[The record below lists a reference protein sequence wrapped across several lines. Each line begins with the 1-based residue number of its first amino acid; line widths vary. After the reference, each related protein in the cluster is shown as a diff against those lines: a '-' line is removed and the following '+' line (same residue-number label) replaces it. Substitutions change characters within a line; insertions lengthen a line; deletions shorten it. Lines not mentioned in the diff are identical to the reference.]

1 MIIPHIINDNIL
13 LLCSFHLLRFCSEL
27 AQHKIC
33 IRWNKMGRQKKN
45 AGQIEKL
52 EEMANKGKQLHLNSY
67 IQLHD
72 IFN

>member
-1 MIIPHIINDNIL
+1 
-13 LLCSFHLLRFCSEL
+13 
-27 AQHKIC
+27 
-33 IRWNKMGRQKKN
+33 MGRQKKN

-72 IFN
+72 IFNWNAKKNEGQNLIEIQNRRSEPTKKKNA